1 MYNNLKAQ
9 MAINNVSI
17 EKIAD
22 LLKLHRNTI
31 ANKLN
36 GGTFSVEEA
45 FIIKQNFFKEFDL
58 YYLFNKA
65 DGARSPDKSA

>member
-9 MAINNVSI
+9 MAINGISI

-22 LLKLHRNTI
+22 LLKLHRNTV

-45 FIIKQNFFKEFDL
+45 FIIRQTLFKEFDL
-58 YYLFNKA
+58 YYLFSKVSKQQDPA
-65 DGARSPDKSA
+65 